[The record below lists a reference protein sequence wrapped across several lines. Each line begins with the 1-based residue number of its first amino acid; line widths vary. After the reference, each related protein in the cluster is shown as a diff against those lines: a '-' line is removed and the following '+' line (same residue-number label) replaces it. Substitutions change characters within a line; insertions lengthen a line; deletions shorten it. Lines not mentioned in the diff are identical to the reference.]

1 MDQKAEWLPYFAPMV
16 AFAIVLAASDYF
28 EGQAAALLALRF
40 AVPLLA
46 FLFFLS
52 RGSYPELKNFHP
64 GWGGL
69 ALDALFGLL
78 VMGVWVAP
86 YLIWPSLAS
95 DASNAFD
102 PAAAGEGWRPVL
114 LALRFAGFVVVTPF
128 IEELLVRSYLIR
140 AVDTYPSDR
149 DFREIPVG
157 TFAWRSFLV
166 TVGWFTL
173 THAEWEWPVAL
184 LAGVLYNLWL
194 YRRKHIAS
202 LVIAHAVTNASLFL
216 LVVWGAADANAPA
229 ILRDLWFFL

>member
-1 MDQKAEWLPYFAPMV
+1 LTQKAEWLPYFAPMV

-40 AVPLLA
+40 AAPLLV

-52 RGSYPELKNFHP
+52 RGSYPELSGFRP
-64 GWGGL
+64 GWGGF
-69 ALDALFGLL
+69 ALDVFFGLL

-86 YLIWPSLAS
+86 YLIWPSLAP
-95 DASNAFD
+95 ASEAFD

-140 AVDTYPSDR
+140 AVDIYPSDR

-216 LVVWGAADANAPA
+216 LVVWGAADANTPA